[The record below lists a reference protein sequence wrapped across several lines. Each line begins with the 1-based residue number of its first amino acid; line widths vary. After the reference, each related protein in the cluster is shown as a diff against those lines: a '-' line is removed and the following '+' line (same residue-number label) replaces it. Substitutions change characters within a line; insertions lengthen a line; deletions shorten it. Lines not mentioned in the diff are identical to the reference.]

1 MADFLCGK
9 LDMLRNYSTMQT
21 MREFLLLFLSA
32 AGAQLGHWRS
42 LFLQVSRS
50 RVESFVDIRD

>member
-21 MREFLLLFLSA
+21 MREFLLFLSA

-42 LFLQVSRS
+42 LFLQVSQS